1 MLIVGDRAIVALLW
15 RYCGVGVALGRF
27 FNPSHAEFNAHAD
40 FTEFGGQYET
50 GTYTGG
56 RCHIG

>member
-1 MLIVGDRAIVALLW
+1 MLIVGDRAIL
-15 RYCGVGVALGRF
+15 ALGRF
-27 FNPSHAEFNAHAD
+27 LNPSHAD

>member
-1 MLIVGDRAIVALLW
+1 MLFVGDRAILALEW
-15 RYCGVGVALGRF
+15 RWADFL
-27 FNPSHAEFNAHAD
+27 NPAHADFNAHAQ

>member
-1 MLIVGDRAIVALLW
+1 MLFVGDRAVLALEW
-15 RYCGVGVALGRF
+15 RWADFLT
-27 FNPSHAEFNAHAD
+27 PSHAD